1 MAIFVFGAT
10 TRPSPKEMLDR
21 NRAEREGQKLQHD
34 VTAPDVLVAIGG
46 NLPDMQ
52 GRSALLTCK
61 AAAESLRDL
70 PGLRFVGLS
79 PWYETDPI
87 PTGGPTY
94 INAVAWLVGV
104 IDPAALLA
112 RLQLIETRG
121 GRVRSVQNAPRTLDL
136 DIIAI
141 GGTVR
146 QTPDPILPHPRAHL
160 RRFVMQPLCDLR
172 PDWVHPVL
180 GKSAAEILMG
190 LPEQGIRLLR

>member
-1 MAIFVFGAT
+1 MFI
-10 TRPSPKEMLDR
+10 
-21 NRAEREGQKLQHD
+21 
-34 VTAPDVLVAIGG
+34 AIGG

-70 PGLRFVGLS
+70 PGLRLVGLS

-87 PTGGPTY
+87 PAGGPTY

-104 IDPAALLA
+104 IDPLALLT

-121 GRVRSVQNAPRTLDL
+121 GRVRSLQNAPRTLDL
-136 DIIAI
+136 DIIAMGSI
-141 GGTVR
+141 VR
-146 QTPDPILPHPRAHL
+146 HSPDPILPHPRAHL

-180 GKSAAEILMG
+180 GRSAESILAG
-190 LPEQGIRLLR
+190 LPEQGIRRLR